1 MKKPKTNY
9 KQWRWPKY
17 LLFMLTS
24 RRERRFLRR
33 YCDIDI
39 DLYGEAMRDE
49 LDARAEANLRL
60 HKGSSAYKNTEKIEK
75 NTLSNEYIEKKLQF
89 LVDCGYTYQYHETD
103 GERSLV
109 YKKSGKRD
117 GFYIEV
123 HVSDTYE
130 YCMIRT
136 PDVPFAE
143 LARSKLATPDWRARY
158 QNATPLVR
166 LDMAAELLKNL

>member
-1 MKKPKTNY
+1 MKKPTTTY
-9 KQWRWPKY
+9 KQWRWPR
-17 LLFMLTS
+17 LLLTTMLGW
-24 RRERRFLRR
+24 RGRRFMSRHFDL
-33 YCDIDI
+33 
-39 DLYGEAMRDE
+39 DLYGGLWNEVEREA
-49 LDARAEANLRL
+49 LDAQAEENLRIVSR
-60 HKGSSAYKNTEKIEK
+60 SSKSGANILPRK
-75 NTLSNEYIEKKLQF
+75 YIEKKLQF
-89 LVDCGYTYQYHETD
+89 LVDCGYTYQYHEID

-136 PDVPFAE
+136 PDIPFAE
-143 LARSKLATPDWRARY
+143 LAGSKLTTPDWRVRY

-166 LDMAAELLKNL
+166 LDMAAELLKTL